1 MQKQSL
7 TTRARSE
14 DRTLRH
20 VPCRM
25 KPVGSDV
32 HEQKRSPSEK
42 LSMRIALI
50 TGLWGLSLTACNG
63 NDDTALEDT
72 ASRDAQATGAASPG
86 SDTGAAAGASARATI
101 RDSSGRELGTV
112 TLTDT
117 VGGIAVAGTLQGLPP
132 GTRAIHLHMTGLCE
146 PPFESAGDHW
156 NPTNRQHGTEN
167 PQGPHFGDLPNVTI
181 STDSAVSV
189 QMITPGGALRG
200 TNALLDTDGAAVV
213 LHAQPDDNRT
223 DPSGNAGD
231 RIACGAVTVS

>member
-1 MQKQSL
+1 
-7 TTRARSE
+7 
-14 DRTLRH
+14 
-20 VPCRM
+20 
-25 KPVGSDV
+25 
-32 HEQKRSPSEK
+32 
-42 LSMRIALI
+42 MRIALI

-86 SDTGAAAGASARATI
+86 SDTGATARATI

-112 TLTDT
+112 TLRDT
-117 VGGIAVAGTLQGLPP
+117 IGGIAVAGTLQGVPP
-132 GTRAIHLHMTGLCE
+132 GTHAIHLHTTGLCE

-167 PQGPHFGDLPNVTI
+167 PQGPHFGDLPNVTVG
-181 STDSAVSV
+181 TEGAVSV
-189 QMITPGGALRG
+189 QTITPGGALRG
-200 TNALLDTDGAAVV
+200 TNALLDADGAAVV

-231 RIACGAVTVS
+231 RIACGPVAVS